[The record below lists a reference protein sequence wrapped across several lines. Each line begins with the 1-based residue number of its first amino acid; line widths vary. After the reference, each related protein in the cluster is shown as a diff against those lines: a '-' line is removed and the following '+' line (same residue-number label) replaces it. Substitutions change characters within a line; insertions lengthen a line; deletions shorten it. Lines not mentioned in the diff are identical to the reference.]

1 MQLVSICGPRLHQ
14 IKQIVIPAYQ
24 VVRLNFDCEV
34 EVRLVIDVSGE
45 GKSFRNS
52 SDKLS
57 GFAQPFDECRNCLVG
72 QFRKPRSNVWARE
85 NIFYLI
91 ENIAADE

>member
-57 GFAQPFDECRNCLVG
+57 GFAQPFDECRKLSRRSIQKTALECLG
-72 QFRKPRSNVWARE
+72 ERE
-85 NIFYLI
+85 HLLSHREYRC
-91 ENIAADE
+91 